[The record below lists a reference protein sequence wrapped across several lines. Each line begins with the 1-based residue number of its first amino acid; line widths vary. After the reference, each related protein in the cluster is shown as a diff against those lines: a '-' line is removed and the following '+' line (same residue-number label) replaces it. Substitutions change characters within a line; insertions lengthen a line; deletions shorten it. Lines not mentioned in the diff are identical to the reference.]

1 MNINILYGL
10 LSYFYAC
17 VEMLSFLSLYIAD
30 RSLIDLIDVLKFNG
44 NQGIVIEKILKG
56 KIVFHILL

>member
-1 MNINILYGL
+1 MDVVNHIKYSMNIIL

-30 RSLIDLIDVLKFNG
+30 RSLIDLPSF
-44 NQGIVIEKILKG
+44 
-56 KIVFHILL
+56 